1 MYLTTIYRKSK
12 QWITTLHVHTSR
24 KTKIISAS
32 AVVLV
37 VSAFGAAGFAP
48 SDVDTSNI
56 DIQHISTELPL
67 PNLQEQ
73 ILSLNNDIPFTNI
86 NHVRS
91 GDTIA
96 TLLTRL
102 NVSDSNAFRF
112 IQTDDI
118 AKELIAQRPGNTVT
132 AETNS
137 SGQLIKLSTS
147 FFNNGAPQELVIQR
161 ENDHFVATKND
172 LALERHIEMRTG
184 HIQSSLFAATD
195 AAGISDSAT
204 MQMVDMFGTDI
215 NFTNDLRRGD
225 QFKIIYE
232 TFWNNG
238 HFVKT
243 GRVLAGEFNNDG
255 KVYRAIWYEDPK
267 NNIEGSYYSPE
278 GRSMRK
284 AFLKYPLQFT
294 RISSGFTNN
303 RFHPILGKWKRHT
316 GVDLAAPTGTPIR
329 AAGDGTVDFVGKQN
343 GYGNIV
349 VLKHWNGY
357 STAYGHMSRFASIKK
372 GQKVSQGQVI
382 GYVGQTGW
390 ATGPHL
396 HYEFRINNQPK
407 DPLSVKLPTAN
418 PLSPKQLQVFMAAS
432 RNMTHRL
439 ALLDEHDEDGAVS
452 PLASAEE

>member
-12 QWITTLHVHTSR
+12 QWFTTFHLHTSR
-24 KTKIISAS
+24 KTKIVSAG
-32 AVVLV
+32 AFVLV

-48 SDVDTSNI
+48 SDVDTSGLDVKN
-56 DIQHISTELPL
+56 ISTELPL

-73 ILSLNNDIPFTNI
+73 ILSLNNTTPFTNI
-86 NHVRS
+86 NRVRA

-96 TLLTRL
+96 SLLNRL

-118 AKELIAQRPGNTVT
+118 AKELITQRPGNAVT
-132 AETNS
+132 TETTGN
-137 SGQLIKLSTS
+137 GELLKLSTS
-147 FFNNGAPQELVIQR
+147 FFNNGEPLELVITRQ
-161 ENDHFVATKND
+161 NDHFVAEKKK

-184 HIQSSLFAATD
+184 YIQSSLFAATD

-215 NFTNDLRRGD
+215 NFSNDLRRGD

-255 KVYRAIWYEDPK
+255 HVYRAIWYEDAK

-303 RFHPILGKWKRHT
+303 RLHPILGKWKRHT
-316 GVDLAAPTGTPIR
+316 GVDLAAPQGTPIR
-329 AAGDGTVDFVGKQN
+329 AAGDATVDFIGSQN

-357 STAYGHMSRFASIKK
+357 STAYGHMSRFANIKK
-372 GQKVSQGQVI
+372 GEKVSQGQVI

-407 DPLSVKLPTAN
+407 DPLSVKLPTAM
-418 PLSPKQLQVFMAAS
+418 PLSPKQLQHFLAS
-432 RNMTHRL
+432 SSDMTHRL
-439 ALLDEHDEDGAVS
+439 TLLDEPGAGTVN
-452 PLASAEE
+452 LASVEE